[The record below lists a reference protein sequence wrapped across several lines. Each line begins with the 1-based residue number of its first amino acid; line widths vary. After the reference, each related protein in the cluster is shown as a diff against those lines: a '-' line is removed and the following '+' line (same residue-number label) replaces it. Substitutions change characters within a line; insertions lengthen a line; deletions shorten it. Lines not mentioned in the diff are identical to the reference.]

1 MVILKEKW
9 LRDKAK
15 QVLDICDSP
24 ITKYNPYDYNL
35 AAYDKFKDS
44 LSNGTIQ
51 IIINKILEL
60 EKQKQRKV
68 I

>member
-9 LRDKAK
+9 LRDKVK
-15 QVLDICDSP
+15 QVLAICDSP
-24 ITKYNPYDYNL
+24 FTEYNCYDYDL
-35 AAYDKFKDS
+35 AAYDKFKGI
-44 LSNGTIQ
+44 LNTTTIE

-60 EKQKQRKV
+60 EEQKQRKV